1 MASLCRAPAQ
11 EEIESYDDAI
21 TGAVPTGTN
30 AASHDFDN
38 DTDDSDSESDVRKG
52 GGGMGGWALAGDAI
66 IVLMCALVSFPLTL
80 PFAFLFATVRRPVR

>member
-38 DTDDSDSESDVRKG
+38 DTDDSATDSTGRDSSGKRAVRPPPADAPLPSDHGLLVLKG
-52 GGGMGGWALAGDAI
+52 
-66 IVLMCALVSFPLTL
+66 
-80 PFAFLFATVRRPVR
+80 